1 MNIFCT
7 LRAGFY
13 YRLTLKGVNLRL
25 ISMKNKFFIKLFIL
39 FFCLLYIGCNLISGE
54 KKHNQQKNAQNF
66 PAKSQLTTQS
76 NPLSE
81 ISKNMPKKQKKA
93 LQTIKVGKETV
104 RVEIADTP
112 LKLQRGLSF
121 RKELPQGQGMLFIF
135 NKEQQLS
142 FWMKNTFIPLSIGFF
157 DKNKRLLNI
166 LQMTPVKPGQNNGNL
181 QLYRSQG
188 PAMYALEVPVGWFKQ
203 KDIGPGAQ
211 LKLNLE

>member
-1 MNIFCT
+1 
-7 LRAGFY
+7 
-13 YRLTLKGVNLRL
+13 
-25 ISMKNKFFIKLFIL
+25 MKNLFCIKLLIL
-39 FFCLLYIGCNLISGE
+39 FFCLFYVGCNLISGG
-54 KKHNQQKNAQNF
+54 KKHNQQKNIQNF
-66 PAKSQLTTQS
+66 SVKSQTATQS
-76 NPLSE
+76 NPIPETSE
-81 ISKNMPKKQKKA
+81 MPKKQKKT

-112 LKLQRGLSF
+112 LKHQRGLSF

-135 NKEQQLS
+135 PEERQLS